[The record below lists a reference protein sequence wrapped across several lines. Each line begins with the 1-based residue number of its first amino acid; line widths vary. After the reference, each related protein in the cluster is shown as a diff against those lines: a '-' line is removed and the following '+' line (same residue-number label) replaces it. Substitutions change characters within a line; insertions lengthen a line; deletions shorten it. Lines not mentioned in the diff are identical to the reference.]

1 LTKNPD
7 LGSLFMQGLTVQS
20 ENYLLLFVRLLRVRQ
35 WIKNLFLFAGIIFAR
50 QFDQPLQL
58 LKVLVGFAAFCMI
71 SSALYILNDWVDI
84 EKDRNHPKKKA
95 RPLASGAIKISVAAG
110 LMVALFGAGL
120 GVAFVLGKYFG
131 LVALLY
137 VALTIGYS
145 FYLKHLPIID
155 VMTIAAGF
163 LLRTVA
169 GAVAIDVRISPW
181 LIVCVGLLSLFLA
194 FTKRR
199 QELLTTDGTA
209 TRKVLGEYSL
219 GFLDQV
225 LTIVTAATLTSYF
238 LYTFTVRTQWM
249 MLTIPFVLFGIFR
262 YLLLSQTQGE
272 GEEPEQVIYS
282 DLPFLINLVIWTVL
296 SGAIIYLN

>member
-1 LTKNPD
+1 
-7 LGSLFMQGLTVQS
+7 MQGLTVQS

>member
-1 LTKNPD
+1 
-7 LGSLFMQGLTVQS
+7 MQGLAAVSWDQMS
-20 ENYLLLFVRLLRVRQ
+20 LLARLLRVKQ

-50 QFDQPLQL
+50 QFDQPGQL
-58 LKVLVGFAAFCMI
+58 LKVMIGFTAFCML

-84 EKDRNHPKKKA
+84 EKDRNHPKKKY
-95 RPLASGAIKISVAAG
+95 RPLASGAIKIPVAAG
-110 LMVALFGAGL
+110 IMGALFGAGL
-120 GVAFVLGKYFG
+120 GIAFVLGGYFG
-131 LVALLY
+131 IL
-137 VALTIGYS
+137 ALTYAGLIIGYS

-169 GAVAIDVRISPW
+169 GVVAIDVRISPW

-219 GFLDQV
+219 GFLDQA
-225 LTIVTAATLTSYF
+225 LTVVTAATLTSYF

-282 DLPFLINLVIWTVL
+282 DVPFLVNLVIWTVL
-296 SGAIIYLN
+296 SGVIIYLN

>member
-20 ENYLLLFVRLLRVRQ
+20 ENYRLLFVRLLRVRQ

>member
-1 LTKNPD
+1 MREAAVESQKQMF
-7 LGSLFMQGLTVQS
+7 LFIK
-20 ENYLLLFVRLLRVRQ
+20 LLRIRQ

-50 QFDQPLQL
+50 QFDQPAQL
-58 LKVLVGFAAFCMI
+58 LKVMIGFAAFCMI

-84 EKDRNHPKKKA
+84 EKDRNHPKKKY
-95 RPLASGAIKISVAAG
+95 RPLACGAIKIPVAAG
-110 LMVALFGAGL
+110 IMVALFGVGL
-120 GVAFVLGKYFG
+120 GVAFVLGGYFG

-137 VALTIGYS
+137 VGLTIGYS

-199 QELLTTDGTA
+199 QELLTTEGTA
-209 TRKVLGEYSL
+209 TRKVLGQYSL

-282 DLPFLINLVIWTVL
+282 DVPFLINLVIWTVL
-296 SGAIIYLN
+296 SGGIIYLN